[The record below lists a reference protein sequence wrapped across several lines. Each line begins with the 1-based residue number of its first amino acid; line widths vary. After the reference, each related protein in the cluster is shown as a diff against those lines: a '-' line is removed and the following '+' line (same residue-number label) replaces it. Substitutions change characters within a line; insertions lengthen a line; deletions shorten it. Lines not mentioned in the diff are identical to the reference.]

1 MLRVLD
7 PFRLTLHIEN
17 LRLIVRVKVERI
29 KIMLRYLVC
38 EDRAHRAFLRL
49 MVLDDLFNTFFPEI
63 PTSSFYVTSLW
74 DNIRVR
80 LFFKHLT

>member
-1 MLRVLD
+1 
-7 PFRLTLHIEN
+7 
-17 LRLIVRVKVERI
+17 
-29 KIMLRYLVC
+29 MLRYLVC

-49 MVLDDLFNTFFPEI
+49 MVLDDLFNTFIPEI

-80 LFFKHLT
+80 VVSDLILSILPSSCNIDDYL